1 MGDIRVRCAAY
12 AQHATDA
19 TPDATLTEV
28 YLGAEHGGIKAT
40 GNRNYRLIAE
50 IIVLFALVAMLV
62 LADDGAA

>member
-12 AQHATDA
+12 AQNATDA

-28 YLGAEHGGIKAT
+28 YLGAEHGCIKAT

-50 IIVLFALVAMLV
+50 IIVLCAIVTMLI
-62 LADDGAA
+62 LADEGAA